1 MIPTVRI
8 AFDLSLAG
16 AGSFLTLD
24 DPVKGVLDGAT
35 YKLAGDVYVDVSDD
49 VRSVSVRRGRSRE
62 LTAFTAGQASVV
74 LDNRARL
81 YDPTNMPTVAARTN
95 LVTNP
100 SFEVDTAGWIAI
112 GSGSLARTT
121 SDSKIGAASALIT
134 KSSGDRVLI
143 RPGSGGQDPVVTAGL
158 TYTLSAYVRVPAG
171 NETTPLRVWLDYR
184 SAANGY
190 VGAFASITQNVTAA
204 DGWVRLSIS
213 GMAPALTTW
222 VDAYVIQ
229 EGTGTAGQTWLVD
242 AVLLEESAT
251 LNPYFDGTS
260 KDGSI
265 QTVTQVWNGTPDAST
280 SRITYYVTG
289 TGSAYAPSIL
299 PRKAIAIE
307 VGGESVFT
315 GVVEDWDLQFTLDGD
330 ATTSAKCT
338 DGFTLL
344 AGETITAGTAT
355 PQVSGARV
363 ETVLDDVDWPAGKRR
378 IATGVTSLGADVVAE
393 NVTALSYLQT
403 VDISEGG
410 GLFIAKDGSIEFL
423 ERTDA
428 QVPAT
433 VSFTDDG
440 AGVPFSDISLEFGTE
455 TLYTNINIE
464 YVGGTAIVTAPT
476 ETITKYGLIDF
487 NVKTL
492 LADEIEAAN
501 VADFYLF
508 RYSTPLVRINGLEV
522 RINGLT
528 PAQQSQVLSL
538 ELGDPVGVVFT
549 PQGIGSPIEQTLVV
563 DQIEHSMTPADHN
576 VRFNFSQTLTGFI
589 LDTDRLDTGRL
600 GF

>member
-81 YDPTNMPTVAARTN
+81 YDPTA
-95 LVTNP
+95 
-100 SFEVDTAGWIAI
+100 
-112 GSGSLARTT
+112 
-121 SDSKIGAASALIT
+121 
-134 KSSGDRVLI
+134 
-143 RPGSGGQDPVVTAGL
+143 
-158 TYTLSAYVRVPAG
+158 
-171 NETTPLRVWLDYR
+171 
-184 SAANGY
+184 
-190 VGAFASITQNVTAA
+190 
-204 DGWVRLSIS
+204 
-213 GMAPALTTW
+213 
-222 VDAYVIQ
+222 
-229 EGTGTAGQTWLVD
+229 GTAV
-242 AVLLEESAT
+242 S
-251 LNPYFDGTS
+251 P
-260 KDGSI
+260 
-265 QTVTQVWNGTPDAST
+265 
-280 SRITYYVTG
+280 
-289 TGSAYAPSIL
+289 YAPSIL

-378 IATGVTSLGADVVAE
+378 IATGVTSLGADVVAD

-423 ERTDA
+423 ERTDS

-433 VSFTDDG
+433 VKFTDDG

-476 ETITKYGLIDF
+476 ETVTKYGLIDF

-589 LDTDRLDTGRL
+589 LDTDRLDEGRL